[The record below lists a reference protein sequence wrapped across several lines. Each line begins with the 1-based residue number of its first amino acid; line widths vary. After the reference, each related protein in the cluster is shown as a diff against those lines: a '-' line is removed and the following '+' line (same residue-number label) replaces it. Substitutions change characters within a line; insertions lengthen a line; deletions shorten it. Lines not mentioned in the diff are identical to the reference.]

1 MLRATIFLLEAP
13 DHVSDGIAIKSEAK
27 EESAV
32 RFDRQDN
39 KRADVF
45 CDSETKSSA
54 EWRQYIEGVK
64 DTLCTV
70 MAVGGQSRVLCW

>member
-1 MLRATIFLLEAP
+1 
-13 DHVSDGIAIKSEAK
+13 
-27 EESAV
+27 V